1 MKVGVILERKEEL
14 LELFKNADEG
24 LKTLITPII
33 NDVVFLEGQL
43 NYLRSL
49 PFIKIS
55 EKNPALQKSTP
66 ASKMY
71 KEFLQQYNNCLKTL
85 TNLIQVKENEDDD
98 KLVEA
103 IEMIRKRYEES

>member
-14 LELFKNADEG
+14 LDLFKNADEG
-24 LKTLITPII
+24 IKTIITPII
-33 NDVVFLEGQL
+33 DDVVFIEERLT
-43 NYLRSL
+43 YLRSL
-49 PFIKIS
+49 PFIKVS
-55 EKNPALQKSTP
+55 ERNPAIQKSTP

-71 KEFLQQYNNCLKTL
+71 KELLQQYNNCLKTL